1 MQYKFNLLC
10 SAKRIQQEIFL
21 EAERAIESRNEL
33 YLIALIPYCLV
44 YAVM

>member
-10 SAKRIQQEIFL
+10 SAKRIQQEIFS
-21 EAERAIESRNEL
+21 ETEGAIESRNEL
-33 YLIALIPYCLV
+33 YLIALIRALLV